1 MHGMSNIK
9 TSIRLGSLTTGILLW
24 SSLQIMAQDSNHRFT
39 GIVDRYFEESA
50 QLSPVSAT
58 RRGDHRLDSEIN
70 DVSAEG
76 RNRLAAFYQEIQ
88 TELASLKPSKLSRD
102 EQIDRALLEH
112 RLKAALWSQQEL
124 EEWAWNP
131 LVYSG
136 LAGGSI
142 YSLMARDFA
151 PLPDRLRSATA
162 RLEKLPTLYAQT
174 RTELQPH
181 RVPKIHA
188 ETAIGQNRGLLSI
201 IKNTIEPEMDQLNQA
216 DRGRLT
222 KAIKTATTAMEEHQ
236 RWLEDDLLPQAK
248 GEFRIGKDLFD
259 QKLAWTLQSSLTR
272 EQIRDRGL
280 AFMNDLHERM

>member
-1 MHGMSNIK
+1 
-9 TSIRLGSLTTGILLW
+9 
-24 SSLQIMAQDSNHRFT
+24 MAQDSNHRFT